1 MRTDLQLIIG
11 RLAVV
16 RDRMNELIS
25 SKGGE
30 TQSCSTMY
38 QYANAIATIPDF
50 SYISNGIETFAGNT
64 LLERIPECINSA
76 AFTSMY
82 RFAKGCTALKQVDR
96 LYTSK
101 VTTFVYA
108 FHGCSALKQ
117 IDGLD
122 TSSATTL
129 GEAFHNCSSLVKIGS
144 PLDVSNITSQLD
156 TTFVGCSSLEEMEFT
171 GTLKADIWLSGAPKL
186 SIASLMSVINSLADL
201 NLETTPTSKRIILGV
216 KNTAKLSASQ
226 LSIITDKGWALE

>member
-30 TQSCSTMY
+30 TQSCNTMY

-50 SYISNGIETFAGNT
+50 SHISNGIETFAGNT

-101 VTTFVYA
+101 ATTFVYA
-108 FHGCSALKQ
+108 FHGMHGTET
-117 IDGLD
+117 DRR
-122 TSSATTL
+122 L
-129 GEAFHNCSSLVKIGS
+129 GHLCCHDSRRGI
-144 PLDVSNITSQLD
+144 PQLL
-156 TTFVGCSSLEEMEFT
+156 FAGE
-171 GTLKADIWLSGAPKL
+171 
-186 SIASLMSVINSLADL
+186 N
-201 NLETTPTSKRIILGV
+201 R
-216 KNTAKLSASQ
+216 LSA
-226 LSIITDKGWALE
+226 